1 MSYIENNLNTGEKI
15 NHFTKPSIKPTIILL
30 FILVPI
36 AYVVLLG
43 LGDVV
48 KLLESTIAKV
58 TCVIILAVIYLVV
71 IFIEIH
77 VTEYAITNK
86 RVISKKGL
94 ISRNVAEMNLGSIEG
109 VNLKQGVFGRIFNF
123 GSINISGR
131 GTSNVEFKEVDKPVE
146 IRKKIKHKS

>member
-1 MSYIENNLNTGEKI
+1 MPYIENNLNTGEKI

-94 ISRNVAEMNLGSIEG
+94 IVRNVAEINLGSIEG
-109 VNLKQGVFGRIFNF
+109 VNLKQGIFGRIFNF

-131 GTSNVEFKEVDKPVE
+131 GTSNVEFSEVDKPVE

>member
-30 FILVPI
+30 FIYTPI
-36 AYVVLLG
+36 VFFLIWQVSNVFG
-43 LGDVV
+43 
-48 KLLESTIAKV
+48 LLESTIAKV
-58 TCVIILAVIYLVV
+58 TCLIILIILYLVV
-71 IFIEIH
+71 TLIEIY

-94 ISRNVAEMNLGSIEG
+94 IVRNVAEMNLGSIEG
-109 VNLKQGVFGRIFNF
+109 VNLKQGIFGRIFNF

-131 GTSNVEFKEVDKPVE
+131 GTSNVEFSEIDKPVE
-146 IRKKIKHKS
+146 IRKKIKHTS

>member
-30 FILVPI
+30 FIYTPI
-36 AYVVLLG
+36 VFFLIWQLSNVFE
-43 LGDVV
+43 
-48 KLLESTIAKV
+48 LLESTIVKV
-58 TCVIILAVIYLVV
+58 ICLIILIVLYLVV
-71 IFIEIH
+71 TLIEIY

-94 ISRNVAEMNLGSIEG
+94 IVRNVAEMNLGSIEG
-109 VNLKQGVFGRIFNF
+109 VNLKQGIFGRIFNF

-131 GTSNVEFKEVDKPVE
+131 GTSNVEFSEIDKPVE

>member
-15 NHFTKPSIKPTIILL
+15 NHFTKPSIKPHIIFL
-30 FILVPI
+30 FIYAPLVFL
-36 AYVVLLG
+36 ALLG
-43 LGDVV
+43 LSDVV

-58 TCVIILAVIYLVV
+58 TCLIILIIFYLVV
-71 IFIEIH
+71 TLIQIY

-94 ISRNVAEMNLGSIEG
+94 IVRNVAEMNLGSIEG
-109 VNLKQGVFGRIFNF
+109 VNLKQGIFGRIFNF
-123 GSINISGR
+123 GAINISGR
-131 GTSNVEFKEVDKPVE
+131 GTSNVNFSEIDKPVE

>member
-1 MSYIENNLNTGEKI
+1 MSYIENNLNTGEKV

-109 VNLKQGVFGRIFNF
+109 VNLKQGIFGRIFNF

-131 GTSNVEFKEVDKPVE
+131 GTSNVEFSEVDKPVE

>member
-1 MSYIENNLNTGEKI
+1 M
-15 NHFTKPSIKPTIILL
+15 
-30 FILVPI
+30 
-36 AYVVLLG
+36 LLG

-109 VNLKQGVFGRIFNF
+109 VNLKQGIFGRIFNF

-131 GTSNVEFKEVDKPVE
+131 GTSNVEFSEVDKPVE

>member
-30 FILVPI
+30 FIYTPI
-36 AYVVLLG
+36 VFFLIWQLSNVFE
-43 LGDVV
+43 
-48 KLLESTIAKV
+48 LLESTIVKV
-58 TCVIILAVIYLVV
+58 ICLIILIVLYLVV
-71 IFIEIH
+71 TLIEIY

-94 ISRNVAEMNLGSIEG
+94 IVRNVAEMNLGSIEG
-109 VNLKQGVFGRIFNF
+109 VNLKQGIFGRIFNF

-131 GTSNVEFKEVDKPVE
+131 GTSTVEFSEVDKPVE
-146 IRKKIKHKS
+146 IRKQIKHKS

>member
-15 NHFTKPSIKPTIILL
+15 NHFTKPSIKPTIVLL
-30 FILVPI
+30 FILAPM
-36 AYVVLLG
+36 AFLVLLG
-43 LGDVV
+43 LSDVV

-58 TCVIILAVIYLVV
+58 TCLIILIIIYLVV
-71 IFIEIH
+71 TFIEIY

-94 ISRNVAEMNLGSIEG
+94 IVRDVAEMNLGSIEG
-109 VNLKQGVFGRIFNF
+109 VNLKQGIFGRIFNF
-123 GSINISGR
+123 GAINISGR
-131 GTSNVEFKEVDKPVE
+131 GTSNVNFSEIDKPVE

>member
-30 FILVPI
+30 FIYTPI
-36 AYVVLLG
+36 VFFLIWQLSNIFE
-43 LGDVV
+43 
-48 KLLESTIAKV
+48 LLESTIVKV
-58 TCVIILAVIYLVV
+58 ICLIILIVLYLVV
-71 IFIEIH
+71 TLIEIY

-94 ISRNVAEMNLGSIEG
+94 IVRNVAEMNLGSIEG
-109 VNLKQGVFGRIFNF
+109 VNLKQGIFGRIFNF

-131 GTSNVEFKEVDKPVE
+131 GTSNVEFSEIDKPVE
-146 IRKKIKHKS
+146 IRKKIKHTS

>member
-30 FILVPI
+30 FIYTPI
-36 AYVVLLG
+36 VFFLIWQLSNVFE
-43 LGDVV
+43 
-48 KLLESTIAKV
+48 LLESTIVKV
-58 TCVIILAVIYLVV
+58 ICLIILIVLYLVV
-71 IFIEIH
+71 TLIEIY

-94 ISRNVAEMNLGSIEG
+94 IVRNVAEMNLGSIEG
-109 VNLKQGVFGRIFNF
+109 VNLKQGIFGRIFNF

-131 GTSNVEFKEVDKPVE
+131 GTSNVEFSEVDKPVE
-146 IRKKIKHKS
+146 IRKQIKHTS

>member
-15 NHFTKPSIKPTIILL
+15 NHFTKPSIKPHIIFL
-30 FILVPI
+30 FILAPI

-43 LGDVV
+43 FGEIV
-48 KLLESTIAKV
+48 KLLEPTIAKV
-58 TCVIILAVIYLVV
+58 TCLIILAVIYLVGT
-71 IFIEIH
+71 FIAIH

-94 ISRNVAEMNLGSIEG
+94 IVRNVAEMNLGSIEG
-109 VNLKQGVFGRIFNF
+109 VNLKQGIFGRIFNF
-123 GSINISGR
+123 GAINISGR
-131 GTSNVEFKEVDKPVE
+131 GTSNVNFSEIDKPVE

>member
-30 FILVPI
+30 FIYTPI
-36 AYVVLLG
+36 VFFLIWQLSNVFE
-43 LGDVV
+43 
-48 KLLESTIAKV
+48 LLESTIVKV
-58 TCVIILAVIYLVV
+58 ICLIILIVLYLVV
-71 IFIEIH
+71 TLIEIY

-94 ISRNVAEMNLGSIEG
+94 IVRNVSEMNLGSIEG
-109 VNLKQGVFGRIFNF
+109 VNLKQGIFGRIFNF

-131 GTSNVEFKEVDKPVE
+131 GTSNVNFSEIDKPVE
-146 IRKKIKHKS
+146 IRKKIKHTS

>member
-30 FILVPI
+30 FIYTPI
-36 AYVVLLG
+36 VFFLIWQLSNVFE
-43 LGDVV
+43 
-48 KLLESTIAKV
+48 LLESTIVKV
-58 TCVIILAVIYLVV
+58 ICLIILIVLYLVV
-71 IFIEIH
+71 TLIEIY

-94 ISRNVAEMNLGSIEG
+94 IVRNVAEMNLGSIEG
-109 VNLKQGVFGRIFNF
+109 VNLKQGIFGRIFNF
-123 GSINISGR
+123 GAINISGR
-131 GTSNVEFKEVDKPVE
+131 GTSNVNFSEIDKPVE